1 MIYACDNCHF
11 VFSRVGHMEQCPD
24 CGKFTVRPAN
34 EDETEEFKRH
44 LEEAKQRLLW
54 SKEDRNESAT

>member
-1 MIYACDNCHF
+1 
-11 VFSRVGHMEQCPD
+11 MEQCPD

-44 LEEAKQRLLW
+44 LEEAKQRPLW
-54 SKEDRNESAT
+54 CKEDRNESAT